1 MDDEKAVVVAAS
13 SAVAAAIALYAA
25 GSGSGSP
32 GDKRRLVTVST
43 LRFKPM
49 LESASYASWFE
60 DDLRCTR
67 KTFLQ
72 TSIFLQKH
80 EIGFAG
86 AKFKEHSYNNKKV
99 AAALYFLD
107 PAAAER
113 WEVL

>member
-25 GSGSGSP
+25 VAGRALP
-32 GDKRRLVTVST
+32 
-43 LRFKPM
+43 PM

-86 AKFKEHSYNNKKV
+86 AKFKEHSYNNKKTLPRQRGGRCYRDV
-99 AAALYFLD
+99 KKLCDGDQY
-107 PAAAER
+107 R
-113 WEVL
+113 GRSCT